1 MKRIVVGALAL
12 CAVLPIG
19 AQAQSNVTIYGR
31 IDLGIDWTGSNK
43 NRTSGVAM
51 RDNTSRF
58 GFKGGEDLGSGYKA
72 LFGAEWGFSADE
84 FDPKAT
90 TADKAAINQVRNTYV
105 GLSGGFG
112 AFAMGRLDSSNPTKS
127 PIYSLLTSNVS
138 FVAHDAGAPAIGTKV
153 LNARNRTSNSIG
165 YITPTFGG
173 ATLMGRYSFNADM
186 AKLPAGQ
193 SEGDFRQADLGL
205 DYKNGPLGL
214 GVGYSFDRKTDGLV
228 ANDFKDKV
236 VGFASYDFG
245 LLRLSGAYGR
255 DSYVETLT
263 SREDVDYWL
272 VGVTAPVGPGKFVM
286 NYMERDVQKD
296 LNGVLKKFQFGYD
309 YQLSKRTKLFAL
321 YDNED
326 PNSNVSDD
334 SVKTVSVGIQHNF

>member
-1 MKRIVVGALAL
+1 MKKYLLGALAL
-12 CAVLPIG
+12 CAGVPFAAMG
-19 AQAQSNVTIYGR
+19 QDNVTIYGR
-31 IDLGIDWTGSNK
+31 LDVGIDWTQGNK
-43 NRTSGVAM
+43 DRNSGYAM

-58 GFKGGEDLGSGYKA
+58 GFKGGEDLGGGYKA

-84 FDPKAT
+84 FDPTAT
-90 TADKAAINQVRNTYV
+90 TASKAAINQVRNTYV
-105 GLSGGFG
+105 GISGGFG
-112 AFAMGRLDSSNPTKS
+112 AFALGRLDSANPTKS

-153 LNARNRTSNSIG
+153 FNARNRTSNSIG

-173 ATLMGRYSFNADM
+173 VTLMGRYSFNAEM

-193 SEGDFRQADLGL
+193 SEGDYRQADLGL

-214 GVGYSFDRKTDGLV
+214 GVGYSFDRKTDGLL

-236 VGFASYDFG
+236 IGFASYDFG
-245 LLRLSGAYGR
+245 VLRLSGSYGR
-255 DSYVETLT
+255 DSYVETKT

-272 VGVTAPVGPGKFVM
+272 VGVTVPVGPGKFVM

-296 LNGVLKKFQFGYD
+296 LNGVLTKLQFGYD

-321 YDNED
+321 YDRED
-326 PNSNVSDD
+326 PNNNVHNDNIN
-334 SVKTVSVGIQHNF
+334 TISVGMQHNF